1 MTTVSNPYKPALR
14 WNGLTRFYDRV
25 MSITMQ
31 EDRFRSMLLEPV
43 VGRYPRYVLDVGC
56 GTDSQAFIFQR
67 HFPKASVFGLNGD
80 KEALT
85 IARRKGVIAGQPVIF
100 EQGLSTA
107 LPYPDQS
114 IDLIT
119 CSLLLHHLSD
129 SDKQQ
134 SIQEMWRVL
143 TEEGSLT
150 LADWGKPTNALMRLL
165 FFGLQLVD
173 VPFSQPSHAT
183 VYVAANLGTVQSVRT
198 DAWRVFDVLWMLHT
212 IDYNGRDDFNNGLL
226 RAFSVLGLLTIS
238 SGFALY
244 FISSPQRRKDKKARK
259 GTLAYL

>member
-14 WNGLTRFYDRV
+14 WNGLTRFYDQV

-43 VGRYPRYVLDVGC
+43 FGRYPRYVLDVGC
-56 GTDSQAFIFQR
+56 GTGSQAFILQR
-67 HFPKASVFGLNGD
+67 HFPKASVFGLDGD
-80 KEALT
+80 KKALT
-85 IARRKGVIAGQPVIF
+85 IARRKGVITGQPVIF
-100 EQGLSTA
+100 EKGLSTA

-119 CSLLLHHLSD
+119 CSLLLHYLSD

-143 TEEGSLT
+143 AEKGSLT
-150 LADWGKPTNALMRLL
+150 LADWGKPANALMRLL

-173 VPFSQPSHAT
+173 GFDT
-183 VYVAANLGTVQSVRT
+183 TTANVKGIIPN
-198 DAWRVFDVLWMLHT
+198 MLY
-212 IDYNGRDDFNNGLL
+212 DG
-226 RAFSVLGLLTIS
+226 
-238 SGFALY
+238 GFRQITQTGQVNTL
-244 FISSPQRRKDKKARK
+244 F
-259 GTLAYL
+259 GTLTLYHALKPV